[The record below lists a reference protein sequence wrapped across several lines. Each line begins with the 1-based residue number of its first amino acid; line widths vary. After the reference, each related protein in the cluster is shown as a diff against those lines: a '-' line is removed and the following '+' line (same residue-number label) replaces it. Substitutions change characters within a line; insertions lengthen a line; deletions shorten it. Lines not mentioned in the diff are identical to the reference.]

1 MAEELRFFLR
11 TSVYGLAIAA
21 IYWFVSYEITGTA
34 LLGAFGLG
42 SGALFL
48 LLWWPGRST
57 AHAPEAAVFEDES
70 GPVPLRSL
78 APLEVGFGIA
88 LLGLGLVY
96 GIWFLIAAV
105 VPLLGGAAD
114 WIASARREFALQA
127 RNGPPPG

>member
-1 MAEELRFFLR
+1 MPEELRFFLR

-48 LLWWPGRST
+48 LLWWPGRSI
-57 AHAPEAAVFEDES
+57 APAPDEAVFEDES

-96 GIWFLIAAV
+96 GIWFLLAAV
-105 VPLLGGAAD
+105 IPLLGGTTD
-114 WIASARREFALQA
+114 WLRAARREMALSS
-127 RNGPPPG
+127 RTD